1 MSCRRSWISRHGW
14 IIEST
19 SGCYLDPSGRTTM
32 QPDAAWLVLD
42 PATAAAGLRR
52 LELDASSWRLVPV
65 VCIAPAD
72 EYPRRWQVQA

>member
-1 MSCRRSWISRHGW
+1 
-14 IIEST
+14 
-19 SGCYLDPSGRTTM
+19 M